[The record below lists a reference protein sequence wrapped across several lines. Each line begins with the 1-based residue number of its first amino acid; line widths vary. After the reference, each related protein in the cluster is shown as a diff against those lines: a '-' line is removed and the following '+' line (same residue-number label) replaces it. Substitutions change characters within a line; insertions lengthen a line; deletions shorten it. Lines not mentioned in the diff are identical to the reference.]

1 MDIVPETCSACGAE
15 ASGRFCNQ
23 CGGAVSAACRECGTA
38 LPKGARFCGECG
50 TAVGAAPAPTPA
62 AAAAAAPAPR
72 APLLPW
78 IAAGTVLA
86 AILLLIVVPRAR
98 EAGGAEA
105 KAAPEAA
112 APQAQAPFANGAGG
126 GAPGTGTPPDLST
139 MTPEVAADRLFNRV
153 MTAVSSGDTAQ
164 AARFVPMAIAAYGR
178 VENLDA
184 DGRYHL
190 AALHLVNGDAAAA
203 RAEADQLLAIS
214 PTHLFGLFVAAQAAD
229 ATGKRDEAKAFFR
242 RFDES
247 YDAEMAK
254 NLPEYGEH
262 AQGLPQMREQ
272 ARASA
277 GS

>member
-1 MDIVPETCSACGAE
+1 MAETCSACGAE

-38 LPKGARFCGECG
+38 LPSGARFCGECG
-50 TAVGAAPAPTPA
+50 TAVGAAPA
-62 AAAAAAPAPR
+62 AAAAPGPR
-72 APLLPW
+72 APLQPW
-78 IAAGTVLA
+78 NATGAVLA
-86 AILLLIVVPRAR
+86 ALLLIVVVPRAR
-98 EAGGAEA
+98 EAGGSEAEA
-105 KAAPEAA
+105 APAAA
-112 APQAQAPFANGAGG
+112 APQAPFANGG

-139 MTPEVAADRLFNRV
+139 MTAEEAADRLFNRV

-203 RAEADQLLAIS
+203 RSEADRLLAAS
-214 PTHLFGLFVAAQAAD
+214 STHLFGLFVAAQAAD
-229 ATGKRDEAKAFFR
+229 ASGQREEAKTFFR
-242 RFDES
+242 RFDQA

-254 NLPEYGEH
+254 NLPEYQEH
-262 AQGLPQMREQ
+262 SQGLPQMREL

>member
-1 MDIVPETCSACGAE
+1 VAETCSACGAE

-38 LPKGARFCGECG
+38 
-50 TAVGAAPAPTPA
+50 VGAAPAP
-62 AAAAAAPAPR
+62 AAPAQR

-98 EAGGAEA
+98 EAGGSEAEA
-105 KAAPEAA
+105 APATS
-112 APQAQAPFANGAGG
+112 APQAPFANGGG

-139 MTPEVAADRLFNRV
+139 MTPEEAADRLFNRV
-153 MTAVSSGDTAQ
+153 MTAVANGDTAQ

-190 AALHLVNGDAAAA
+190 AALHMVNGDAASA
-203 RAEADQLLAIS
+203 RAEADRLLAGN

-229 ATGKRDEAKAFFR
+229 ASGQREEAKAFFR

-247 YDAEMAK
+247 YDAEVAK

-262 AQGLPQMREQ
+262 SQGLPEMREQ

>member
-1 MDIVPETCSACGAE
+1 VTETCSACGAE

-23 CGGAVSAACRECGTA
+23 CGGAVNAACRECGAA

-50 TAVGAAPAPTPA
+50 TAVGAAPAATAAAPA
-62 AAAAAAPAPR
+62 ATAAAAPAPR

-78 IAAGTVLA
+78 IVSGVVLA
-86 AILLLIVVPRAR
+86 AILLLVVVPRFR
-98 EAGGAEA
+98 EAGGEA
-105 KAAPEAA
+105 KAAPAAA
-112 APQAQAPFANGAGG
+112 APEAPFASAGG
-126 GAPGTGTPPDLST
+126 AGAPGTGTPPDLST
-139 MTPEVAADRLFNRV
+139 MTPEEAADRLFNRV
-153 MTAVSSGDTAQ
+153 MTAVANGDTAQ
-164 AARFVPMAIAAYGR
+164 ATRFVPMAIMAYGR

-203 RAEADQLLAIS
+203 RAEADKLLAAS

-242 RFDES
+242 RFDAS

>member
-1 MDIVPETCSACGAE
+1 MVETCSACGAE

-23 CGGAVSAACRECGTA
+23 CGGAVSAACRECGAT

-50 TAVGAAPAPTPA
+50 TAVGAAAPALAPAPA
-62 AAAAAAPAPR
+62 AAVPAPR

-112 APQAQAPFANGAGG
+112 APQAPFANGGGG

-139 MTPEVAADRLFNRV
+139 MTPEEAADRLFNRV
-153 MTAVSSGDTAQ
+153 MSAVANGDTAQ
-164 AARFVPMAIAAYGR
+164 ATRFVPMAIMAYGR

-190 AALHLVNGDAAAA
+190 AALHLVNGDAASA
-203 RAEADQLLAIS
+203 RAEADRLLAAS